1 MKMLT
6 SPGLVMLVALLL
18 TGCAAT
24 IDSTTLATRL
34 AASDKR
40 PVVVDVRTGSEYAG
54 GHLPGAVNIPV
65 QALSFQMAAVPVH
78 ERSEPV
84 VVYCAHGPR
93 AGLAGFFLRVAGFS
107 EVMHLQGDIR
117 SWREAGYPLTTGSEP
132 GVYVK

>member
-6 SPGLVMLVALLL
+6 SYGSLVLVALLHG
-18 TGCAAT
+18 GCAGN
-24 IDSTTLATRL
+24 IDRETLAARL
-34 AASDKR
+34 AAPDDR
-40 PVVVDVRTGSEYAG
+40 PAVVDVRTGSEFAG
-54 GHLPGAVNIPV
+54 GHLPGAINIPV
-65 QALSFQMAAVPVH
+65 QALPFRMEAIPVH
-78 ERSEPV
+78 ERNEPV

-117 SWREAGYPLTTGSEP
+117 SWREAGYPLTIGTEP